1 MIYADVQTTLDT
13 RLQAVV
19 GLPALQLE
27 NVVYD
32 TKGKALTPYCRAT
45 LLPSEAQPATVGT
58 TGKNEY
64 FGLYQVDLFYPLDKG
79 KAAVNA
85 MADLVVTAFARQV
98 LTTGA
103 SRQVELR
110 AAWAEA
116 GGQDGPYYRVPV
128 LVRWRTRA

>member
-1 MIYADVQTTLDT
+1 MIYATVQAALDAQ
-13 RLQAVV
+13 LQTVT

-27 NVVYD
+27 NTLYD

-45 LLPSEAQPATVGT
+45 LLPSEAQPATVGV

-79 KAAVNA
+79 KASVNA
-85 MADLVVTAFARQV
+85 MADLVVAAFARTV
-98 LTTGA
+98 LTTGTGN
-103 SRQVELR
+103 QVKLR

-116 GGQDGPYYRVPV
+116 GGQDGQYYRVPV